1 MSTLTNGNR
10 ALRSDF
16 TIIAGMVRPGTRV
29 LDLGCGDGSLMKFLA
44 RARGV
49 EGYGIEIDDAN
60 VLAALKNG
68 INVLQGDLE
77 RGLRS
82 FADASFDTVL
92 LSQTLQ
98 AMHNIEAL
106 MAEMVRVGREAI
118 VSFPNF
124 RYEPHFRQLEAG
136 RMPVSDALPYQWHNT
151 PNVHLCTLDDF
162 ESLCQQLGLAIIERV
177 AMANGRP
184 VTTAPNINGELAI
197 YRVRAAPAATTVQAG
212 AAGRT

>member
-1 MSTLTNGNR
+1 MSAGSTPVNSAANGSRVPR
-10 ALRSDF
+10 ADF

-44 RARGV
+44 TARGV
-49 EGYGIEIDDAN
+49 KGYGIEIDDTN

-98 AMHNIEAL
+98 AMHNIEGL
-106 MAEMVRVGREAI
+106 MGEMLRVGREAI

-124 RYEPHFRQLEAG
+124 RYAPNFRQLEAG
-136 RMPVSDALPYQWHNT
+136 HMPVSETLPYQWHNT
-151 PNVHLCTLDDF
+151 PNVHLCTLADF
-162 ESLCQQLGLAIIERV
+162 EDLCEKLAIVIVERV
-177 AMANGRP
+177 ALANGKP
-184 VTTAPNINGELAI
+184 VADDPNINSELAI
-197 YRVRAAPAATTVQAG
+197 YRVRAASAP
-212 AAGRT
+212 

>member
-1 MSTLTNGNR
+1 MSAGSTPVNSAANGSRVPR
-10 ALRSDF
+10 ADF

-44 RARGV
+44 TARGV
-49 EGYGIEIDDAN
+49 KGYGIEIDDTN

-98 AMHNIEAL
+98 AMHNIEGL
-106 MAEMVRVGREAI
+106 MGEMLRVGREAI

-124 RYEPHFRQLEAG
+124 RYAPNFRQLEAG
-136 RMPVSDALPYQWHNT
+136 HMPVSETLPYQWHNT
-151 PNVHLCTLDDF
+151 PNVHLCTLADF
-162 ESLCQQLGLAIIERV
+162 EDLCVKLAIVIVERV
-177 AMANGRP
+177 ALANGKP
-184 VTTAPNINGELAI
+184 VADDPNINSELAI
-197 YRVRAAPAATTVQAG
+197 YRVRAASAP
-212 AAGRT
+212 

>member
-1 MSTLTNGNR
+1 MSAGSNHINTAANGSR
-10 ALRSDF
+10 ALRADF
-16 TIIAGMVRPGTRV
+16 SIIAGMVRPRTRV

-44 RARGV
+44 AERAIK
-49 EGYGIEIDDAN
+49 GYGIEIDDGN

-98 AMHNIEAL
+98 AMHNIEGL
-106 MAEMVRVGREAI
+106 MGEMLRVGREAI

-124 RYEPHFRQLEAG
+124 RYAPHFHQLEAG
-136 RMPVSDALPYQWHNT
+136 RMPVSDTLPYQWHNT
-151 PNVHLCTLDDF
+151 PNVHLCTLADF
-162 ESLCQQLGLAIIERV
+162 EDLCGTLAIEIVERV
-177 AMANGRP
+177 ALAKGKP
-184 VTTAPNINGELAI
+184 VASDPNINSELAI
-197 YRVRAAPAATTVQAG
+197 YRVRAAAPS
-212 AAGRT
+212 